1 MMGEVFNEIL
11 CAQACDRSEKCI
23 RRIMLDGYLWHKEQG
38 EKLSPLCKMYM
49 GDTKDC
55 KYYIELDEWA
65 NQ

>member
-1 MMGEVFNEIL
+1 
-11 CAQACDRSEKCI
+11 
-23 RRIMLDGYLWHKEQG
+23 MLDGYLWHKEQG